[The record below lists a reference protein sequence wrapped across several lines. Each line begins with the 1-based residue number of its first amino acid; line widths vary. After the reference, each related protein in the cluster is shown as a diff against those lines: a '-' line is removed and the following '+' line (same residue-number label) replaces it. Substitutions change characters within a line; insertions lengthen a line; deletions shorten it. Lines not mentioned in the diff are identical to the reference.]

1 MNTFKE
7 LLSRSNVS
15 FSEILF
21 DMESSTN
28 EMDATVFVSLYAY
41 LIVNPS
47 MINNNCYRILNQ
59 EYL

>member
-1 MNTFKE
+1 MNALKE

-28 EMDATVFVSLYAY
+28 EMDATVFVSPYTY
-41 LIVNPS
+41 LIVNP
-47 MINNNCYRILNQ
+47 
-59 EYL
+59 